1 MTTVEM
7 RKSDG
12 GTGATLDLADAVF
25 AAETNVRT
33 VRAAYNAYMA
43 NQRAGTHSVKTRN
56 TVSGGGRKPYK
67 QKGTGRARQ
76 GSIRATQWRGGGRVH
91 GPSPRDHSLGL
102 NRKEKRSAL
111 VGLLTSH
118 REKGTLTVVESLNLS
133 APKTSE
139 FVSVV
144 KSLGLDSVRRLLVI
158 TANTDEQLLLA
169 ARNVPHVKVI
179 NGDNVNVFD
188 LLTAYHV
195 VITREAA
202 ERLGRTWGQ
211 AATA

>member
-1 MTTVEM
+1 MTTLEM
-7 RKSDG
+7 RKTDG
-12 GTGATLDLADAVF
+12 GKAATLELNDAVF

-33 VRAAYNAYMA
+33 IRAAYNAYMA

-91 GPSPRDHSLGL
+91 GPQPRDHSLGL

-111 VGLLTSH
+111 VGLLSSH
-118 REKGTLTVVESLNLS
+118 VTEGTLTVVDSFALA
-133 APKTSE
+133 APKTKE
-139 FVSVV
+139 FLAAV

-158 TANTDEQLLLA
+158 TASTDESLVLA
-169 ARNVPHVKVI
+169 ARNVQHIKVI

-195 VITREAA
+195 VITRDAA
-202 ERLGRTWGQ
+202 ERLGRTWG
-211 AATA
+211 AEA